1 MLENKHL
8 TYAYS
13 NARVR
18 AMRTLL
24 LTTGQVSELVDVEG
38 ASSVVELL
46 ERTPYKEDLVSLS
59 LKFRGAELVELA
71 LARNFARTAQK
82 LVRITPEQ
90 DRPVVEAMLKRWDV
104 HNIRTI
110 LMAKYLGKPAAD
122 LEAFLVPAGRL
133 GQREIKAMA
142 EADGVEGAISAI
154 GPTEYGSVLK
164 KALKQNK
171 AIHEMLAELDKY
183 YFETMSARIMEMSS
197 DPQVCG
203 MLRSEIDVKN
213 IMNVLRCKR
222 ARMEPRRIREF
233 IITGGNLPKQKLMDM
248 SEDDDTEAAAAEI
261 VKYYPLQKA
270 LDRYR
275 EDRSLARLEI
285 ALESMI
291 AERGLRA
298 LRRSILSLGA
308 IIGFL
313 YLKEQE
319 IGNVRKV
326 MRGKEFGMDR
336 EKIKEMIITAG

>member
-8 TYAYS
+8 KYAYS

-24 LTTGQVSELVDVEG
+24 LSRAQVAELVDVEG

-46 ERTPYKEDLVSLS
+46 ERTPYKDDLVSLS
-59 LKFRGAELVELA
+59 LKFKGPELVELA
-71 LARNFARTAQK
+71 LAKNFARTAQK

-104 HNIRTI
+104 HNIRTV
-110 LMAKYLGKPAAD
+110 LMAKYLGKPAAE
-122 LEAFLVPAGRL
+122 LEAFVVPAGRL
-133 GQREIKAMA
+133 QQKEIKAMA
-142 EADGVEGAISAI
+142 DADGLEAAVAAI
-154 GPTEYGSVLK
+154 GATEYGSVLK
-164 KALKQNK
+164 RALKQNK
-171 AIHEMLAELDKY
+171 TIHEMLAELDRY
-183 YFETMSARIMEMSS
+183 YFETMSERIMGMSS
-197 DPQVCG
+197 DPQVG
-203 MLRSEIDVKN
+203 EMLRSEIDARN

-222 ARMEPRRIREF
+222 ARMEPRRIREL
-233 IITGGNLPKQKLMDM
+233 IIAGGNLPRQKLVDM
-248 SEDDDTEAAAAEI
+248 SEDDDTESAAAEI
-261 VKYYPLQKA
+261 VKHYPLQKA

-291 AERGLRA
+291 AERSLKT
-298 LRRSILSLGA
+298 LQRSILSLGA
-308 IIGFL
+308 IVGFL

-326 MRGKEFGMDR
+326 MRGKEFGMEK
-336 EKIKEMIITAG
+336 EKIKEMIVAAA